1 MRTQIDLSEEPLD
14 ENIELCVEYLKR
26 MDKINCVLE
35 MELGITGGE
44 EDGVNNEDVEMEKL
58 YSQPEE
64 VDQVYTALSKVSKNF
79 TIAASFGNV
88 HGVYKPGN
96 VKLSPS
102 FLGKHQAFIKE
113 KHSTKDDKPA
123 LLVFHGGSG
132 STQAEILEA
141 IGHGVIKMNIDT
153 DTRTFA
159 RHCCTFRQRGRPCL
173 QCSQAALWQVG
184 CGDRSS
190 CPWPGPGG
198 RTTWASVWVPRAG
211 PVVLLVQSLTVL
223 FPYFCPVLPPRAA
236 SVVRAPL
243 APPWSFPPDT
253 EWAYWE
259 GIKDF
264 YKSKEAYLQAQIGN
278 PDGEDKPNKKNYDPR
293 VWLRKAE
300 QSFVKR
306 LTQAF
311 EDLNCSNVN

>member
-1 MRTQIDLSEEPLD
+1 MVFLFCLLRTQIDLSEEPLD

-159 RHCCTFRQRGRPCL
+159 RHCCTFCQRGRPCL
-173 QCSQAALWQVG
+173 QPHDLGVRLGAARWARGAPCTVT
-184 CGDRSS
+184 DRAF
-190 CPWPGPGG
+190 P
-198 RTTWASVWVPRAG
+198 
-211 PVVLLVQSLTVL
+211 VLLS
-223 FPYFCPVLPPRAA
+223 C
-236 SVVRAPL
+236 
-243 APPWSFPPDT
+243 APPACGVCRACPHRPP
-253 EWAYWE
+253 
-259 GIKDF
+259 
-264 YKSKEAYLQAQIGN
+264 LVV
-278 PDGEDKPNKKNYDPR
+278 PP
-293 VWLRKAE
+293 
-300 QSFVKR
+300 
-306 LTQAF
+306 
-311 EDLNCSNVN
+311 